1 MTASKTNFDTNFA
14 TNFDKR
20 LLIEQIR
27 YIEKEK
33 TLDYD
38 VEEVPGSRQ
47 HDFEGKLYQRAQYLV
62 DRYDLGSSLEQAAK
76 RFRYANAV
84 ALIIAALLGALGITY
99 AITDV
104 IGSNHTINIYGL
116 LLVLLGFNFISM
128 LLWLIGVSLNM
139 EGLTSGALARLTSWL
154 SSHFGN
160 KNNPDSEVG
169 AQADRAWLA
178 CHFSDRVGKWQFS
191 RITHRLWLVYLF
203 TGLIFLVLL
212 LMVRQYDFVWGTTL
226 LSDNIFVK
234 LTDVLSAPLQVLG
247 FTTPTLEQIQDTR
260 IGVEQLLTAEHRSH
274 WAQFLLGALLCF
286 GILPR
291 ILFWFW
297 SVLMH
302 TNARRHFTLD
312 YYLPYYIRLRQQL
325 VPLATHGQ
333 IVDADTSPPVVSET
347 PTKTTVQHALPDV
360 LLEKA
365 KWVAVEPGNNI
376 NWPPS
381 PVTADNNLGQIIDRD
396 SMKRIL
402 DGLQQTRSVIAVAVS
417 AARPPD
423 RGVQRMIAQLTSSS
437 EQCWLVLLKNNE
449 DEAIATTRLAAW
461 YRLAETCGIAAD
473 HVISMSAN

>member
-1 MTASKTNFDTNFA
+1 MTASKTNSA

-33 TLDYD
+33 TLDCD
-38 VEEVPGSRQ
+38 VEEMPGSSQ
-47 HDFEGKLYQRAQYLV
+47 HDFEGRLYQRAQYLV
-62 DRYDLGSSLEQAAK
+62 GRYDLGSSIGQAAQ
-76 RFRYANAV
+76 RSRYANTA

-104 IGSNHTINIYGL
+104 AGSHHTVNIYGL

-128 LLWLIGVSLNM
+128 LLWLTGVSLNM
-139 EGLTSGALARLTSWL
+139 KGLTSGALARLTSWL
-154 SSHFGN
+154 PSYFGN

-169 AQADRAWLA
+169 AQADRAWFA
-178 CHFSDRVGKWQFS
+178 CNFSGRVGKWQFS
-191 RITHRLWLVYLF
+191 RVTHRLWLVYLF

-226 LSDNIFVK
+226 LSDNLFVK
-234 LTDVLSAPLQVLG
+234 LTDILSAPLQALG
-247 FTTPTLEQIQDTR
+247 FTTPTPEQVQDTR
-260 IGVEQLLTAEHRSH
+260 IGAGQLLTVEHRSR

-291 ILFWFW
+291 ILFWLW

-302 TNARRHFTLD
+302 ANARRHFTLD

-325 VPLATHGQ
+325 MPLATHGQ
-333 IVDADTSPPVVSET
+333 IIDADTSPPIVSET
-347 PTKTTVQHALPDV
+347 PTKTTAQHVLPDV

-365 KWVAVEPGNNI
+365 KWIAVELGNNI
-376 NWPPS
+376 NWPPVS
-381 PVTADNNLGQIIDRD
+381 VFAGNNLGQILDRD
-396 SMKRIL
+396 SMTRIL
-402 DGLQQTRSVIAVAVS
+402 NNLQQTTSVIAVTVS

-437 EQCWLVLLKNNE
+437 EQCWLVLLKNNA
-449 DEAIATTRLAAW
+449 DETITTTRLAAW